1 MNPNQSTPISFTIFM
16 QALMLITARIL
27 IHVIA
32 DERKMRHGKQ
42 TPESENRTAAHPI
55 CEAKANFAH

>member
-1 MNPNQSTPISFTIFM
+1 M